1 MRSVLFA
8 LALLLAADAATAQRH
23 RDRSFADQGDV
34 ALTAEIES
42 ISGGRLLPTL
52 GGVGLRYRAG
62 DRTVLG
68 VSVGG
73 TVRSDDYDQTRQG
86 SDTVQEAEVTEGRV
100 ALWTEQHVGRRWRTV
115 SPFVG
120 AGLQLGLRSRTT
132 ESFQEVTPCPP
143 DQLCDV
149 EFRRARTE
157 TDERTVGAA
166 VFVGAEVRL
175 ASRVT
180 LGAAYL
186 LGVEHTQTD
195 SVQEQDVTVV
205 ERYEYEGE
213 SLTFGTSLSRVVL
226 SVYL

>member
-1 MRSVLFA
+1 MRTLA
-8 LALLLAADAATAQRH
+8 LALAVLLLADAAAAQRH
-23 RDRSFADQGDV
+23 RDRSFAEQGDV

-42 ISGGRLLPTL
+42 ITSGRLLPTL

-73 TVRSDDYDQTRQG
+73 VVRSDDYDQSNAGG
-86 SDTVQEAEVTEGRV
+86 SAMQESELTEGRV
-100 ALWTEQHVGRRWRTV
+100 ALWTEQHVGRRWRAV

-120 AGLQLGLRSRTT
+120 AGLQLALRSRTG
-132 ESFQEVTPCPP
+132 ESVQEYAPCPP

-149 EFRRARTE
+149 EVRRVRSE
-157 TDERTVGAA
+157 EDGRTVGAA
-166 VFVGAEVRL
+166 VFAGAEVRL

-186 LGVEHTQTD
+186 VGVEHTRTD
-195 SVQEQDVTVV
+195 GSQEHAVTGLP
-205 ERYEYEGE
+205 RSEYETE
-213 SLTFGTSLSRVVL
+213 TLRVGTSLTRVVL